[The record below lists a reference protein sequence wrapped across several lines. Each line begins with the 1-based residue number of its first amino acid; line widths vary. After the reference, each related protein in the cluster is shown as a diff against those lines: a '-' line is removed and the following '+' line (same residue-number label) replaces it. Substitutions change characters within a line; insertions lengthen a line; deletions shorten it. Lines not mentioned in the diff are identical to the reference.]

1 MKKISNSCTNS
12 LYLLAENKLGA
23 LERIIGTFT
32 LRGYK
37 LENLVYTQNK
47 NHNLVD
53 IKLSLICTDE
63 ELEKLIKILHN
74 QINVVEIRLIIDEK
88 DHDFSYITMAS

>member
-1 MKKISNSCTNS
+1 MDSVDNNCLNS
-12 LYLLAENKLGA
+12 LYLLAENKIGA

-47 NHNLVD
+47 NRKLVD
-53 IKLSLICTDE
+53 IKLSITCTDE

-74 QINVVEIRLIIDEK
+74 QINVLEIRLIIDEK
-88 DHDFSYITMAS
+88 EHDFSYITMAS